1 VALAQAARH
10 LDPVLAAEVDVE
22 QHERDIL
29 LLGYAGELARVR
41 RLGDAIALELEVHAA
56 EQANRVVVVRDDD
69 ETVDLGVHPG
79 LSLTAYDGRRMERTV
94 RRNEP
99 HGYAEAVSHLW
110 ERVGG
115 ALVRLERVAESP
127 AEAATDDFLGELPQ
141 LQYGLHAAAE
151 LAVGIDAP
159 RGAELLHE
167 ELVAALAE
175 ARDVTAEVGHV
186 LEEGD
191 AELVEPLLPEWRG
204 VLFRVRL
211 ARLRAIERTAVPIG
225 SDGDAERRRR
235 HFHDLP
241 SVSALVATGLVI
253 AGAFL
258 FTAGAVLAAWP
269 VWAAGLALLAGGF
282 VLYRPY

>member
-1 VALAQAARH
+1 
-10 LDPVLAAEVDVE
+10 
-22 QHERDIL
+22 
-29 LLGYAGELARVR
+29 
-41 RLGDAIALELEVHAA
+41 
-56 EQANRVVVVRDDD
+56 
-69 ETVDLGVHPG
+69 
-79 LSLTAYDGRRMERTV
+79 MERTV

-159 RGAELLHE
+159 RGAEMLHE

-175 ARDVTAEVGHV
+175 ARDVTAEVGHA

-191 AELVEPLLPEWRG
+191 VELVEPLLPEWRG

-225 SDGDAERRRR
+225 SDGDAEPKRPRLRE
-235 HFHDLP
+235 LP